1 MMALK
6 VAIPDTSLTDCTDL
20 RQKTVKIGQIA
31 RALAIFRVEEIIVYT
46 TGKLRS
52 TQKRDAELITK
63 ILRFMDTPQY
73 LRRRMFPQSPSLQYA
88 GLLPPLRTRS
98 HPLQS
103 RISDLAVGTVRWGIQ
118 VRPGKIDLGFDEL
131 VDFPTILSERDP
143 TLFKV
148 ESTSPRLFL
157 SVVGRSKVPIYWG
170 FEVSHAGDL
179 VALLKESNAMTR
191 IGFSRK
197 APPFANLENDLKS
210 TVSNTESVL
219 AVFGG
224 PTRGI
229 LELYDSQ
236 RDDVKHHVDFWI
248 NTIEDQGSETVRL
261 EEAIF
266 VCLGLLNNIVGK
278 VITRPG
284 YYE

>member
-1 MMALK
+1 MTLK

-20 RQKTVKIGQIA
+20 RQKTVKVGQIA
-31 RALAIFRVEEIIVYT
+31 RALAIFRVDEIIVYT
-46 TGKLRS
+46 TGKLS
-52 TQKRDAELITK
+52 SAQKRDAELIMK

-73 LRRRMFPQSPSLQYA
+73 LRRRVFPQSPSLRYA

-98 HPLQS
+98 HPLS
-103 RISDLAVGTVRWGIQ
+103 SKTSDLTVGTVRWGIQ
-118 VRPGKIDLGFDEL
+118 VRPGKVDLGFDEL
-131 VDFPTILSERDP
+131 VDFPTTVSERDP
-143 TLFKV
+143 TLFRV
-148 ESTSPRLFL
+148 ESVSPHL
-157 SVVGRSKVPIYWG
+157 SFSVITRFQVPLYWG
-170 FEVSHAGDL
+170 FEMTRAGDL
-179 VALLKESNAMTR
+179 VTLLEESNTMTR

-197 APPFANLENDLKS
+197 APPFASLENDLKS
-210 TVSNTESVL
+210 TIVNTRHVL

-236 RDDVKHHVDFWI
+236 RDDVKRHVDFWI
-248 NTIEDQGSETVRL
+248 NAIEDQGSETVRL
-261 EEAIF
+261 EEAIL

-278 VITRPG
+278 NIARPG